1 MCNTYNEGFNEF
13 YNSKITLKKSGKM
26 DNEKKIEAL
35 NSLIVINNDRIE
47 GYKTASQEA
56 KETDLKMLFS
66 NLSLTSVRCRE
77 ELVAE
82 VKRLGGTPEEGT
94 RTTGK
99 FFRVWMDVKA
109 AFTGNDRKT
118 ILDSCEY
125 GEDAALDAYK
135 GVINQD
141 RQDVNQQE
149 QAMLNKH
156 YSLLKADHDKVKE
169 LRDMIKEEVKAGE

>member
-1 MCNTYNEGFNEF
+1 
-13 YNSKITLKKSGKM
+13 M

-56 KETDLKMLFS
+56 KETDLKILFS
-66 NLSLTSVRCRE
+66 NLTLTSVKCRE

-82 VKRLGGTPEEGT
+82 VRRLGGTPEEGT

-109 AFTGNDRKT
+109 ALTGSDRET
-118 ILDSCEY
+118 ILDSCVY
-125 GEDAALDAYK
+125 GEQVALDAYK
-135 GVINQD
+135 KVLIEDHQD
-141 RQDVNQQE
+141 TNSTEQQ
-149 QAMLNKH
+149 MLNKH
-156 YSLLKADHDKVKE
+156 YAHLKADHDRVKQ
-169 LRDMIKEEVKAGE
+169 LRDLMVEEKKLT